1 MKLQRTGARGS
12 LGVFLL
18 LLALAIPA
26 SATFPGKNGKIAFI
40 GSNGDVFTMNPD
52 GTGVTQL
59 TFFSGNGGATCCVTW
74 SPDGRQLVFGAEPNG
89 APFISQ
95 LWLMN
100 ADGSNQ
106 HVLLAEDSFFDWFPS
121 FSPDGSQVVFTRCQL
136 PAFHCAIN
144 RIDVNGNVLTLTAL
158 TPFDP
163 NPDVN
168 DFVPVYSPDGKTIA
182 FESFTRGGVIAAIYL
197 MDADGSNIRQL
208 TPGVIEGQTADW
220 SPDGTQII
228 FNDNCCDVPPA
239 QVATIHPDGSALTLL
254 TNPRN
259 AFDINPSWSPQQ
271 NAIVFERDNTSFTAS
286 QIVVITAN
294 GSGQNLAQESPGSKN
309 FFVTPKERF
318 IGKKRAGKGRQ
329 TSILNSG
336 FFPRWGPLPQ

>member
-1 MKLQRTGARGS
+1 MKLQRTWARGS

-18 LLALAIPA
+18 LLAVAIPA
-26 SATFPGKNGKIAFI
+26 SATFPGKNGKIAFT

-52 GTGVTQL
+52 GTDVTQL
-59 TFFSGNGGATCCVTW
+59 TFFSSNGGGTCCATW
-74 SPDGRQLVFGAEPNG
+74 SPDGRQLVFGAEPFG

-106 HVLLAEDSFFDWFPS
+106 HVLLAEDSFFEEFPS
-121 FSPDGSQVVFTRCQL
+121 FSPDGSLVVFERCEL

-144 RIDVNGNVLTLTAL
+144 RIGVNGNGPTAL

-182 FESFTRGGVIAAIYL
+182 FGSFTRGGVIAAIYL

-208 TPGVIEGQTADW
+208 TPGVIEGQNADW

-228 FNDNCCDVPPA
+228 FYDNCCDVPPA
-239 QVATIHPDGSALTLL
+239 QIFTIHPDGSALTQL
-254 TNPRN
+254 TNPSN
-259 AFDINPSWSPQQ
+259 AVDVNPSWSPQQ
-271 NAIVFERDNTSFTAS
+271 NAIVFERDSTSIIAS

-294 GSGQNLAQESPGSKN
+294 GSGQNLAQQSLGSKN

-329 TSILNSG
+329 TSILNFG
-336 FFPRWGPLPQ
+336 FLPFPRWGPMPQ